1 MSIPACNARDRVQFP
16 ADERNTLFLAQDF
29 IWKYLWKLGEN
40 WYANDIVTQ
49 FLGNIVVSIPAC
61 SRVRPKLNSPPRR
74 RINFFSLG
82 FYAKPHLV
90 KDGPQRILSM

>member
-40 WYANDIVTQ
+40 
-49 FLGNIVVSIPAC
+49 C
-61 SRVRPKLNSPPRR
+61 
-74 RINFFSLG
+74 
-82 FYAKPHLV
+82 
-90 KDGPQRILSM
+90 

>member
-49 FLGNIVVSIPAC
+49 FLGNIVVSIPPVTRETETQFPA
-61 SRVRPKLNSPPRR
+61 RR
-74 RINFFSLG
+74 RINFFTLG

-90 KDGPQRILSM
+90 KDGPQKILSM

>member
-16 ADERNTLFLAQDF
+16 ADERNTLFLAKDF

-49 FLGNIVVSIPAC
+49 FLGNIVVSIPAVHAGD
-61 SRVRPKLNSPPRR
+61 RNSIPREGEEST
-74 RINFFSLG
+74 FL
-82 FYAKPHLV
+82 L
-90 KDGPQRILSM
+90 

>member
-49 FLGNIVVSIPAC
+49 FLGNTVVSIPAC
-61 SRVRPKLNSPPRR
+61 HAGDRNSIPRQGEEST
-74 RINFFSLG
+74 FL
-82 FYAKPHLV
+82 L
-90 KDGPQRILSM
+90 